1 MYSSYTAACYARL
14 WELARQRQVNLE
26 GALTWAF
33 TFVGQPW
40 FAGYRQLATN
50 GVDLPVL
57 NVFRLFAR
65 LGPDQVA
72 ATSSGEVPLAQIES
86 DGVRGMPDVG
96 VLATR
101 ADNGRVDILLWH
113 YQDDDV
119 PGPPAEVHLLLTGL
133 ASGLQRQAR
142 VWRVDRRNGDAFTGW
157 KAMGSPA
164 MPSKQQV
171 DQLIRASRMAAR
183 PVRMGPRLNGS
194 IALERRLPLQSV
206 ELIEI
211 RSQ

>member
-1 MYSSYTAACYARL
+1 MYASYTAASYARI
-14 WELARQRQVNLE
+14 WEMARQQHVQLD

-65 LGPDQVA
+65 LGAEQVN
-72 ATSSGEVPLAQIES
+72 ATSSNEIPLARIVS
-86 DGVRGMPDVG
+86 DGVRDRPDVG

-101 ADNGRVDILLWH
+101 GQQGRVDVLLWH

-119 PGPPAEVHLLLTGL
+119 PGPSADVHVVLTGL
-133 ASGLQRQAR
+133 APGLEREAH
-142 VWRVDRRNGDAFTGW
+142 VWRVDRDSGNAFAEW
-157 KAMGSPA
+157 LRMGSPA
-164 MPSKQQV
+164 SPSKQQI
-171 DQLIRASRMAAR
+171 DQLISASHVTKRALQLA
-183 PVRMGPRLNGS
+183 PRAHDGS
-194 IALERRLPLQSV
+194 VSLDRQLPLHSV
-206 ELIEI
+206 ELIELG
-211 RSQ
+211 S